1 MTTPSPKW
9 TWLYKEGS
17 FVHNKVKDTAF
28 LGLCI
33 SLALGLAYV
42 EVLMPDL
49 FAAVPGIKM
58 GLPNIILIF
67 LLYRRGVVTAATVSL
82 LRMVL
87 VTLLFGNWMAFL
99 YSLAGGALSMAVMAL
114 LKRLNF
120 LSMAGVSVAGGVT
133 HNVGQI
139 LMAMWLLKTAELG
152 YYLIVLAVTGTIAG
166 LLIGLCAAQ
175 LLRRIPE
182 RL

>member
-1 MTTPSPKW
+1 M
-9 TWLYKEGS
+9 
-17 FVHNKVKDTAF
+17 HNKVKDVAF
-28 LGLCI
+28 LGLCVA
-33 SLALGLAYV
+33 LALGLAYI
-42 EVLMPDL
+42 EVLLPPL

-67 LLYRRGVVTAATVSL
+67 LLYRKGVVPAATVSL

-99 YSLAGGALSMAVMAL
+99 YSLAGGVLSMAVMAL
-114 LKRLNF
+114 LKRLGF
-120 LSMAGVSVAGGVT
+120 LSETGVSVAGGVT

-139 LMAMWLLKTAELG
+139 LMAMWLLNTAELG

-166 LLIGLCAAQ
+166 LLIGLCASL
-175 LLRRIPE
+175 LLRRIPDKI
-182 RL
+182 